1 MDYRE
6 MAADVN
12 TALVIGSEGKG
23 ISRKTLEKCDFVV
36 QIPMVGHITSLNA
49 SVSAALL
56 MYEVF
61 RKQNDVRRG

>member
-1 MDYRE
+1 
-6 MAADVN
+6 
-12 TALVIGSEGKG
+12 
-23 ISRKTLEKCDFVV
+23 KCDFVV

-49 SVSAALL
+49 SVSAGLL

>member
-1 MDYRE
+1 
-6 MAADVN
+6 
-12 TALVIGSEGKG
+12 
-23 ISRKTLEKCDFVV
+23 
-36 QIPMVGHITSLNA
+36 MVGHITSLNA